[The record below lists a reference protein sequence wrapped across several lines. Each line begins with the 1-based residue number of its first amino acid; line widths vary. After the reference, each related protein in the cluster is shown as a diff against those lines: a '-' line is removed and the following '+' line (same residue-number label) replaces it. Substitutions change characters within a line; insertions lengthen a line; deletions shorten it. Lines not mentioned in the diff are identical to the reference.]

1 MSVTASRTSAELSE
15 PVAGSG
21 RGEVVVV
28 VVVGALGTTGLE
40 ALEPLFAA
48 ALSASTPFTV
58 AWLTMVPVAS
68 AWTCTVSVTD
78 VLAPAASEVPR
89 VHVTVCPAAAHDQ
102 PVPAADTKSS
112 AAGRV
117 SVSVSVPENDVPD
130 CVSAHVIWP
139 GPDESDAVPDHEPL
153 TLAVVVEVEPDG
165 VVGVEPPPPLHPTV
179 TSATPRTAPA
189 RTPENRVR
197 IMGNLAD
204 SSTAQFTQPERSTL
218 L

>member
-1 MSVTASRTSAELSE
+1 MPDTAAE
-15 PVAGSG
+15 PVALAVQD
-21 RGEVVVV
+21 ENEPP
-28 VVVGALGTTGLE
+28 APPAGT
-40 ALEPLFAA
+40 
-48 ALSASTPFTV
+48 ASVKLRLLPDTV
-58 AWLTMVPVAS
+58 PDTVPVA
-68 AWTCTVSVTD
+68 VV
-78 VLAPAASEVPR
+78 
-89 VHVTVCPAAAHDQ
+89 
-102 PVPAADTKSS
+102 PVPL
-112 AAGRV
+112 